1 MAKMLM
7 ELKSHKE
14 NYLMI
19 NNDASDL
26 GILEFYGN
34 HNNITKPYYIQI
46 RSVKNPVIKGEF
58 IKNDSQAETEAKVY
72 LYFDEFTFGKIWTI
86 VSSNSSIFLD
96 LSVSESEHF
105 RFDRHGELI
114 YAKRYTF
121 KEASIKLNSFHQKEW
136 VY

>member
-1 MAKMLM
+1 MAKLFM

-14 NYLMI
+14 NYQAV

-26 GILEFYGN
+26 GILEFYGS
-34 HNNITKPYYIQI
+34 HTGLAKPYYIQI
-46 RSVKNPVIKGEF
+46 RSVKNPVVKGEF
-58 IKNDSQAETEAKVY
+58 IKNDNQADTEGKVF

-86 VSSNSSIFLD
+86 VSSNSTIYLD
-96 LSVSESEHF
+96 LFISESESF

-114 YAKRYTF
+114 YSKKYTF
-121 KEASIKLNSFHQKEW
+121 KDASLKLNSFHQKEW